1 MIPNQEGG
9 GVFER
14 SIVLKR
20 IRAIMSKPKSSGTC
34 NLCGKTFG
42 RAAMTRHLGTCS
54 LLPDPAGSVRET
66 EPGFHLLVQPRYNK
80 DYWMHLAAPVEAPLS
95 RLDAFLRDIWLECCG
110 HLSAF
115 TIDGT
120 QYVSQDARELGDRGM
135 GARLRRLLQPGM
147 LFTYEYDFGSTTELH
162 LKVLAVR
169 EQIAKGGAI
178 ELLARNDE
186 PAVTCQRCG
195 GRPATQICSECDCRG
210 DGWMCQPCAEEH
222 ECGTEMCLPVGNS
235 PRAGVCGYC
244 G

>member
-1 MIPNQEGG
+1 
-9 GVFER
+9 
-14 SIVLKR
+14 
-20 IRAIMSKPKSSGTC
+20 MSKPKSSGTC

-147 LFTYEYDFGSTTELH
+147 LFYLR
-162 LKVLAVR
+162 VR
-169 EQIAKGGAI
+169 FRLDDGVAPESPGGAG
-178 ELLARNDE
+178 ADRK
-186 PAVTCQRCG
+186 
-195 GRPATQICSECDCRG
+195 GRRDRV
-210 DGWMCQPCAEEH
+210 
-222 ECGTEMCLPVGNS
+222 VGEK
-235 PRAGVCGYC
+235 
-244 G
+244 